1 MSYINNWNDILIRKA
16 EYKVGLVYKGR
27 LKIKIE
33 LLTNKYKQNTS
44 HQVGRDTKWDFP
56 TLSNDKFK

>member
-1 MSYINNWNDILIRKA
+1 MSHINNWNDILIRKA
-16 EYKVGLVYKGR
+16 KYKVGLVYKGR

-44 HQVGRDTKWDFP
+44 RQVGRDTK
-56 TLSNDKFK
+56 